1 MQLTPG
7 NMADQWFDNV
17 TVIHRSF
24 MQLQREFMI
33 WWPASKPPQYSQVQ
47 QKECVIVQVLKA
59 EDIGVWLPEEP
70 TGNYRHVTWANKV
83 MHITMGM
90 GDSTGLLVEYMLEG
104 IPNILKDHMMCSY
117 SLWQEFLQDVESV
130 PAIKLKRAKE
140 DLNMN
145 RTHDANIVQL
155 KAQSS
160 PSLNKLPLQFP
171 QLSMDSRHI
180 AQPYY

>member
-1 MQLTPG
+1 MQLAPG

-17 TVIHRSF
+17 TVIHSLF
-24 MQLQREFMI
+24 TQLQREFMI
-33 WWPASKPPQYSQVQ
+33 WWSASKPPQYLQAQ
-47 QKECVIVQVLKA
+47 QKEHVMVQVLKE
-59 EDIGVWLPEEP
+59 EDIGVWLPGEP
-70 TGNYRHVTWANKV
+70 IGKYGHVTWANKV
-83 MHITMGM
+83 MHIAMGI

-104 IPNILKDHMMCSY
+104 IPNILKDHMTCSY
-117 SLWQEFLQDVESV
+117 SLWQEFLQDIESV

-145 RTHDANIVQL
+145 RTRDADIAQL
-155 KAQSS
+155 NAQSS
-160 PSLNKLPLQFP
+160 PSLNMLSLQFP